1 MSDQVGKETKLDQN
15 LRTQLQYDAQ
25 KKSVAAAYILWLFL
39 GTFGAHRFYLG
50 RVTSGAIQLAL
61 LMLGWIPFFL
71 GWFVLGVWWLVD
83 AFLIP
88 GQTEQRNLQTLDR
101 LSGDAA
107 LPAIPA

>member
-88 GQTEQRNLQTLDR
+88 GLAERRNLQTLEQ
-101 LSGDAA
+101 LSDTPS
-107 LPAIPA
+107 LPTVPA

>member
-1 MSDQVGKETKLDQN
+1 MSGQVNEEQKLDQN

-50 RVTSGAIQLAL
+50 HVTSGAIQLSL

-83 AFLIP
+83 AVLIP
-88 GQTEQRNLQTLDR
+88 GQTERRNLQTLER
-101 LSGDAA
+101 LSGDPA
-107 LPAIPA
+107 LPAVPA

>member
-1 MSDQVGKETKLDQN
+1 MDQN
-15 LRTQLQYDAQ
+15 LRTQLQYDAR

-39 GTFGAHRFYLG
+39 GSFGAHRFYLG
-50 RVTSGAIQLAL
+50 RTGSGVAQLAL
-61 LMLGWIPFFL
+61 LLLGWIPFFL

-88 GQTEQRNLQTLDR
+88 GQAERSNLETLDR
-101 LSGDAA
+101 LNEEGS

>member
-1 MSDQVGKETKLDQN
+1 MDQN

-88 GQTEQRNLQTLDR
+88 GLAERRNLQMLEQ
-101 LSGDAA
+101 LSDTAS
-107 LPAIPA
+107 LPTVPA